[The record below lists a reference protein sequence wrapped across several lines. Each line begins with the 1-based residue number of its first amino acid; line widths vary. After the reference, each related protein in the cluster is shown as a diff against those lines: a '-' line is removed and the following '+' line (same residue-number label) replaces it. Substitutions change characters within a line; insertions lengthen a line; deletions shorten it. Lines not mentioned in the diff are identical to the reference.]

1 MTPEP
6 ASRSPSCSLATGRSR
21 SVRDRLGPVLIVS
34 RLRRPVVGRLSA
46 LGIAL
51 GCGAILAL
59 AATLHPDPRGYG
71 THAQLGLGTC
81 GFLLQTGYP
90 CPTCGMTT
98 ACADLVHGHVWRS
111 FVDQP
116 MGFVLS
122 LGTGVVG
129 VVALAA
135 VLSGRV
141 VWINWYRVSPV
152 RVVWA
157 FMVLFVASWGFKIVV
172 GLATGAMPVR

>member
-1 MTPEP
+1 
-6 ASRSPSCSLATGRSR
+6 
-21 SVRDRLGPVLIVS
+21 
-34 RLRRPVVGRLSA
+34 
-46 LGIAL
+46 
-51 GCGAILAL
+51 
-59 AATLHPDPRGYG
+59 
-71 THAQLGLGTC
+71 
-81 GFLLQTGYP
+81 
-90 CPTCGMTT
+90 
-98 ACADLVHGHVWRS
+98 VHGHLWRS

-116 MGFVLS
+116 AGFVLS
-122 LGTGVVG
+122 LATVVVG

-172 GLATGAMPVR
+172 GLATGTLPVR